1 MHYTCNVQTSN
12 THLRRNLTLVSFFVC
27 TCSFWIGD
35 AADRQKMQEED
46 EERKFPLWTLHVD
59 CDGTPAWDSLSIK
72 TEMANR

>member
-1 MHYTCNVQTSN
+1 M
-12 THLRRNLTLVSFFVC
+12 HLRQNLTLVSFFVC

-59 CDGTPAWDSLSIK
+59 CGGIPAWDSLSIK